1 VNTPFGGLGDGKLIS
16 PGTVAPNFKFTR
28 LSDASEDELDRHRG
42 KVVVLVAWAS
52 WCKPCIEHLAK
63 LDALAAEHPDW
74 KGRVEI
80 LPVSIDEH
88 RDDAADSAKAH
99 HWNNVSAAWTGVAI
113 CDSYHING
121 LPLIYVIGRDGKIVD
136 ANSPQDVSNIIRQQH
151 LLDSDDHQ
159 LSERKTSVRSD
170 K

>member
-1 VNTPFGGLGDGKLIS
+1 
-16 PGTVAPNFKFTR
+16 
-28 LSDASEDELDRHRG
+28 
-42 KVVVLVAWAS
+42 VLVAWAS

-74 KGRVEI
+74 KSRVEI

-88 RDDAADSAKAH
+88 REDAADSAKAH
-99 HWNNVSAAWTGVAI
+99 HWTNFSAAWTGAAI

-121 LPLIYVIGRDGKIVD
+121 VPLIYVIGRDGKIIASD
-136 ANSPQDVSNIIRQQH
+136 STRDISAILKEQH
-151 LLDSDDHQ
+151 LLDGDNQQPPEQRRAS
-159 LSERKTSVRSD
+159 TSNH